1 MNRRM
6 MHEVEKGGGIVHSPS
21 SADSALPVFNRRKLG
36 DQHYFHF

>member
-1 MNRRM
+1 

-36 DQHYFHF
+36 D

>member
-6 MHEVEKGGGIVHSPS
+6 MHEVEKGGSLIHPPA
-21 SADSALPVFNRRKLG
+21 SADSALPVFDRRKPG